1 MKKAA
6 LITGAS
12 SGIGAATARLF
23 SKNGYFVYL
32 LGRNTENLEQVALGC
47 PAGSSILKCDL
58 ADSKLIQKA
67 INHLHERSDT
77 NLDVLVN
84 NAGIFLR
91 DSFNDKEITSWRKQF
106 ETNLFGAVEL
116 TNGLVDLLI
125 KNKGS
130 IVNVSSGLGLRPS
143 ANVVGY
149 SASKAAMNAWTLG
162 LAQELG
168 PQGVRV
174 NVVCPGLVDTPIH
187 DFNKLPAKEKQAAL
201 DKMANLQPLGRVGT
215 PEEIAE
221 SIYFLGT
228 SGSRWTTGAV
238 LTVDGGINLT

>member
-12 SGIGAATARLF
+12 SGIGAATARFF

-32 LGRNTENLEQVALGC
+32 LGRNAENLEQVALGC

-58 ADSKLIQKA
+58 ADTKLIQKA

-77 NLDVLVN
+77 KLEVLVN

-91 DSFNDKEITSWRKQF
+91 DSAQDKEISTWRKQF

-187 DFNKLPAKEKQAAL
+187 KPGSLENLGH
-201 DKMANLQPLGRVGT
+201 LQPLGRVGT

-228 SGSRWTTGAV
+228 SSSRWTTGAV